1 MSEFYEKYLQANAF
15 AKSADILIDIVH
27 NEAIKAEDLLLSRPA
42 IVNCAFACELYLKAL
57 LTGNKIGRIHDL
69 EKLWDKLPIDIRERI
84 ENKIKNKYNKVE
96 NVFGIPYIKQI
107 AKAFNDWRYCY
118 EKVETLIIDEWFLF
132 EFRNRLK
139 EECEKVFSEKGSI

>member
-57 LTGNKIGRIHDL
+57 LTGKEIGRIHDL

-84 ENKIKNKYNKVE
+84 DNKIKNKYGKVE

-118 EKVETLIIDEWFLF
+118 EKDGSLIIDEWFLF

-139 EECEKVFSEKGSI
+139 DECKRVLTGKGNI

>member
-27 NEAIKAEDLLLSRPA
+27 NDAIKAEEFMLYRPA
-42 IVNCAFACELYLKAL
+42 IVNYAFACELYLKAL
-57 LTGNKIGRIHDL
+57 LTGKEIGRIHDL
-69 EKLWDKLPIDIRERI
+69 EKLWDKLSIDIRERI
-84 ENKIKNKYNKVE
+84 DNKIKNKYGKVE
-96 NVFGIPYIKQI
+96 NDFGIPYIKQI

-132 EFRNRLK
+132 EFKDRLK
-139 EECEKVFSEKGSI
+139 EECEKVLREKGNI